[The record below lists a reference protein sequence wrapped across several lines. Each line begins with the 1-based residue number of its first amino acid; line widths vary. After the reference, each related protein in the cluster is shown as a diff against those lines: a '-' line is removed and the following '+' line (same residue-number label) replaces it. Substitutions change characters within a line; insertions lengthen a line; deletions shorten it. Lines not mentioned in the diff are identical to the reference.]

1 MFVHQEYSFHG
12 SRLSPSTVAL
22 ASTRFENRRSRSLNL
37 GFLSL
42 SFTMDY
48 HLVSVPASGNRQ
60 NTFQNLRGKL
70 AEFANTYSFN
80 IPEFKVG

>member
-1 MFVHQEYSFHG
+1 ME
-12 SRLSPSTVAL
+12 
-22 ASTRFENRRSRSLNL
+22 
-37 GFLSL
+37 
-42 SFTMDY
+42 Y